1 MYSSTQFGS
10 VNSMR
15 LAPKAQYGPKP
26 LGRFEL
32 ADASARDINCSWNAR
47 GKGKKDIM
55 FRPPGPPPSLVITNR
70 DIEITGTSPST
81 CGSAPPHH

>member
-10 VNSMR
+10 VSSMR

-32 ADASARDINCSWNAR
+32 ADASARDINCPGMR
-47 GKGKKDIM
+47 GEKVK
-55 FRPPGPPPSLVITNR
+55 RT
-70 DIEITGTSPST
+70 
-81 CGSAPPHH
+81 